1 MKIRDLLGNY
11 PLNLPTNYVGKLL
24 RYEEIYIDD
33 FNIDERYQRDISPS
47 YIKRGGALNLT
58 LLTPIVVCLRPET
71 LDEEERGYYVVDGQ
85 HRSLRVIK
93 SDYEGVVPVVVM
105 DHPKDA
111 TLEECVKVEASLF
124 HKLNSLGKKP
134 TKIDEVRAGIHSGD
148 TKALHT
154 LDVMEMLELTCDN
167 FGSLSD
173 TAREVATF
181 THFYIMCNQD
191 YPHHSSKILAGYNL
205 LNELYPKET
214 VVKGDALR
222 AMCLLDEFMKALS
235 NGKQER
241 FTRYVHNLLPKVKT
255 IKALTKGRATSQSPT
270 FILHDIIKMYNESHE
285 SENYRIGQT
294 LIQKLSNPK
303 LGGNSRFALPEDD
316 S

>member
-24 RYEEIYIDD
+24 RYEEIYVDD

-47 YIKRGGALNLT
+47 YIKRGGPLNLT

-85 HRSLRVIK
+85 HRSFRVIK
-93 SDYEGVVPVVVM
+93 SDYDGVVPVVVM

-134 TKIDEVRAGIHSGD
+134 TKVDEVRAGIHSGD
-148 TKALHT
+148 SKALHT

-191 YPHHSSKILAGYNL
+191 YPKNSSKILSGYNL
-205 LNELYPKET
+205 LNHLYPDET

-222 AMCLLDEFMKALS
+222 AMCLLDEFMKALT

-241 FTRYVHNLLPKVKT
+241 FTRYVHNLLPNVKT
-255 IKALTKGRATSQSPT
+255 VKALT
-270 FILHDIIKMYNESHE
+270 
-285 SENYRIGQT
+285 
-294 LIQKLSNPK
+294 LSKCIMN
-303 LGGNSRFALPEDD
+303 LR
-316 S
+316 